1 MVRLD
6 GLPVPAEYLRI
17 MAGPGVVVDKDGVV
31 SFFAS
36 GYLKYGNKTVEGQT
50 PPSWWKA
57 DVAASW
63 ARPAEASR

>member
-1 MVRLD
+1 
-6 GLPVPAEYLRI
+6 
-17 MAGPGVVVDKDGVV
+17 
-31 SFFAS
+31 
-36 GYLKYGNKTVEGQT
+36 VEGQT